1 MSNCISKCRDP
12 LRSILAELDTW
23 VTTTYPD
30 TVVSEP
36 ESIDKEGWLNYSAP
50 DSSGGAVTFAG
61 ARFRRDKPAGMS
73 VVLSAKPAR
82 DLDEWVHADVGKMR
96 PIGFAFGLPRPFRKD
111 MTAEE
116 WQYVYDL
123 VAQARAVSVGQP

>member
-1 MSNCISKCRDP
+1 M
-12 LRSILAELDTW
+12 LAALDAW

-36 ESIDKEGWLNYSAP
+36 ESIDKEGWLNYSVP
-50 DSSGGAVTFAG
+50 GGGGGGAVTFAG
-61 ARFRRDKPAGMS
+61 ARFRRDKPMGMA
-73 VVLSAKPAR
+73 VVLATKPER
-82 DLDEWVHADVGKMR
+82 DPEEWVHTDVGKMR

-123 VAQARAVSVGQP
+123 VAQARKATIEQT